1 MLFLLSTDLEEEILE
16 AVTESVSFWTW
27 DMVVDYFRDSLPT
40 IISFALKVILALI
53 VFFVGRRI
61 IRALLKFVGNWMGK
75 MDWDEGVK
83 QFFSKAVMVILYII
97 LLLIILGSFGITAT
111 SIGAIIASAGLS
123 IGLGLQGTLSN
134 FAGGILILLLKPFHV
149 GDYIVEDTHGNE
161 GVVTE
166 ISMCYTKLLTVDNQ
180 TVILPN
186 GDLSNTSLTNVT
198 QQERRKV
205 NLVVGISYHSD
216 LRKAKEIVEQAV
228 LHETR
233 RIEGEPYQIF
243 VDSLGD
249 NSVNIGLRV
258 WVKTSDYWDVR
269 WSLLEEI
276 KLAFDDNGIEIPFP
290 QVTVSYDETTEQQ
303 VSLKK

>member
-61 IRALLKFVGNWMGK
+61 IRALLKFVRNWMGK

-83 QFFSKAVMVILYII
+83 QFFSKAIMVVLYII

-149 GDYIVEDTHGNE
+149 GDYIIEDTHGNE

-228 LHETR
+228 LQETR
-233 RIEGEPYQIF
+233 RIENEPYQIF

-249 NSVNIGLRV
+249 SSVNIGLRV

-269 WSLLEEI
+269 WSLLEKI